1 MLNSIII
8 HGRLTKDTEL
18 KKTSGNAD
26 VLAFSIA
33 NDRFVNGQKKTDFFD
48 VIAWNQNAKFIHGHF
63 NKGDNIIIVGRLQTR
78 EYTAQDGT
86 TRKVCEIV
94 VDRVEFAG
102 GGQKAETKPVTTA
115 QESAVSGDLPFDV

>member
-1 MLNSIII
+1 MLNSVIIY
-8 HGRLTKDTEL
+8 GRLTKDTEL

-48 VIAWNQNAKFIHGHF
+48 VIAWNQNAKFINGHF
-63 NKGDNIIIVGRLQTR
+63 NKGDNIIVIGRLQNR
-78 EYTAQDGT
+78 EYTTQDGA

-102 GGQKAETKPVTTA
+102 GGQKAENKSA
-115 QESAVSGDLPFDV
+115 ADSGEMSFDMES